1 MPEDLNVYTAFW
13 EALVPQSNRRT
24 GFSIR
29 RARKGGFISYQFVGF
44 QFSYQLD
51 WLKPNATMA
60 FTIVRSDADEIF
72 EHLLQ
77 RRDMIEAD
85 FGEALGWV
93 QAVSVPG
100 NGHPSPALLTRVA
113 CLDLRD
119 IPRADWPAVQAQMI
133 DAMVRLEQ
141 VVAPHVAAWLPE

>member
-1 MPEDLNVYTAFW
+1 MPEDLNVYTTFW
-13 EALVPQSNRRT
+13 EALVPQSNRHT

-51 WLKPNATMA
+51 WRKPNATMA

-85 FGEALGWV
+85 FGEALGLV
-93 QAVSVPG
+93 QAFSVPDNSG
-100 NGHPSPALLTRVA
+100 S
-113 CLDLRD
+113 LR
-119 IPRADWPAVQAQMI
+119 ISGMT
-133 DAMVRLEQ
+133 
-141 VVAPHVAAWLPE
+141 

>member
-1 MPEDLNVYTAFW
+1 VYSEFW
-13 EALVPQSNRRT
+13 EALVPQSNRCT

-51 WLKPNATMA
+51 WFKPNATMA

-93 QAVSVPG
+93 QAFSVPG
-100 NGHPSPALLTRVA
+100 NAHPSPALVTRVA
-113 CLDLRD
+113 CPGLRD
-119 IPRADWPAVQAQMI
+119 LQRADWPRVQAQMI

-141 VVAPHVAAWLPE
+141 AVAPHVAAWLPE